1 MPRLKTAMKDAVW
14 RRYAPGRCQATFDPE
29 ISEWGNPAVQTT
41 ACRALHRPQNIAD
54 LTQTVAEGIRMNF
67 FRVVPRSFRVFHGQ
81 CRAWQHTRG
90 SETSQYPEE
99 KKSIDIPQ
107 VAASEKGGAQTPP
120 SIPVNISL
128 WSLRALQRVLI
139 TVVYSLGERAG
150 GCKVVHHI
158 GEG

>member
-107 VAASEKGGAQTPP
+107 VAASEKGGAQTLVAPHYIRCNP
-120 SIPVNISL
+120 QNN
-128 WSLRALQRVLI
+128 A
-139 TVVYSLGERAG
+139 E
-150 GCKVVHHI
+150 
-158 GEG
+158 